1 MDVHSEYIVYGVYSF
16 LLRTF
21 RIIEI
26 NIYGVHPSFINLVRR
41 MIANNAV
48 LKVLLL
54 PLEIAVI

>member
-1 MDVHSEYIVYGVYSF
+1 MDVHSKYIVYEVYSF

-21 RIIEI
+21 LIIEI
-26 NIYGVHPSFINLVRR
+26 NIYDVHPSFINLVRR